1 MRRELTIRCV
11 SAGTIRTE
19 SAKDVHCELR
29 DVWLALDGAPAHVR
43 ILETCDRGERTRDT
57 TVEFHRIAVRSR
69 SGHEL
74 DPPTAAACR
83 PLDWLTAIAG
93 SMVEGDCR
101 TVSLWVRSMDLAAL
115 LHAAP
120 ASPSGRR
127 TPAQVA
133 GHEQGAAITAPMPQ
147 LRLVSAA
154 P

>member
-19 SAKDVHCELR
+19 SAKDAHCELR
-29 DVWLALDGAPAHVR
+29 DVWLELDGAPTHVR
-43 ILETCDRGERTRDT
+43 IMETCDRGERTRDT
-57 TVEFHRIAVRSR
+57 TVEFDRIVVRTR

-74 DPPTAAACR
+74 DPPTAAARR

-115 LHAAP
+115 LHAVPVSA
-120 ASPSGRR
+120 SGRR
-127 TPAQVA
+127 MPAHAA
-133 GHEQGAAITAPMPQ
+133 GKEMGAEIAAPMPQ